1 MAEYSQDNYG
11 NYYRDG
17 EQISSSEYHHAK
29 AQYDAQSASNIKNLL
44 IAAAAIAFIYVLVVW
59 TVTIVVCILIFFPVI
74 IALIKGLIS
83 LIETVSYH
91 RGGRSLFKVFW
102 KIDFYTISN
111 LFNNY
116 PAISVIFFPV
126 VIWLFFWLIL
136 AGNLYIIPAVVLFA
150 AFIIISFPLCI
161 LIWLFELAFLRKGKS
176 QDMVSE
182 VSASGKADAAEAVC
196 AHSSQGNALLA
207 EQYSL
212 FPGGNDS
219 FSFNWIF
226 WSAAIAAAFAISF
239 FYSFILADKLDL
251 TSSFDRFEYTIGL
264 FDGIS
269 TNYYVFFNH
278 LIFLEYTG
286 ILLLLLWFAL
296 TPVCALLIA
305 ATECAYIYNVSV
317 KKLNVPSIMEYVE
330 KNTSYPVCR
339 YVSSKRN
346 SGVFKVPYIVAFV
359 GKYVDP
365 LCYLN
370 EKDYK
375 KNKIGFGSFDI
386 VSYEKQLLKEQKVR
400 QSSQAREKALKQGKE
415 IETKEKSLKKEN
427 EKINKNNA
435 AQPAS
440 GTANLSLS
448 EKLSAIKTKLNSE
461 GYKVSADGR
470 IVQCRGYCN
479 DRGKDKPLTVLAF
492 EKEYQVY
499 LDEIFNK
506 RRKTA

>member
-1 MAEYSQDNYG
+1 MNKILAFKNYIF
-11 NYYRDG
+11 RKSVFD
-17 EQISSSEYHHAK
+17 
-29 AQYDAQSASNIKNLL
+29 LL
-44 IAAAAIAFIYVLVVW
+44 
-59 TVTIVVCILIFFPVI
+59 
-74 IALIKGLIS
+74 
-83 LIETVSYH
+83 
-91 RGGRSLFKVFW
+91 SLFKVFW

-150 AFIIISFPLCI
+150 AFIIISIPLCI

-296 TPVCALLIA
+296 TPVCALLTLFYNLCFRRGKKQTSKWCLFAIVAWASLA

-386 VSYEKQLLKEQKVR
+386 VSYEKQLLKEQKER

-470 IVQCRGYCN
+470 WDVKTRKAVKQYL
-479 DRGKDKPLTVLAF
+479 KDKGIKANPNSVSS
-492 EKEYQVY
+492 VY
-499 LDEIFNK
+499 EGMFQHK
-506 RRKTA
+506 

>member
-1 MAEYSQDNYG
+1 MNKILAFKNYIF
-11 NYYRDG
+11 RKSVFD
-17 EQISSSEYHHAK
+17 
-29 AQYDAQSASNIKNLL
+29 LL
-44 IAAAAIAFIYVLVVW
+44 
-59 TVTIVVCILIFFPVI
+59 
-74 IALIKGLIS
+74 
-83 LIETVSYH
+83 
-91 RGGRSLFKVFW
+91 SLFKVFW

-296 TPVCALLIA
+296 TTLCALL
-305 ATECAYIYNVSV
+305 TLFYN
-317 KKLNVPSIMEYVE
+317 L
-330 KNTSYPVCR
+330 CFR
-339 YVSSKRN
+339 R
-346 SGVFKVPYIVAFV
+346 
-359 GKYVDP
+359 GK
-365 LCYLN
+365 
-370 EKDYK
+370 K
-375 KNKIGFGSFDI
+375 KN
-386 VSYEKQLLKEQKVR
+386 
-400 QSSQAREKALKQGKE
+400 
-415 IETKEKSLKKEN
+415 
-427 EKINKNNA
+427 
-435 AQPAS
+435 
-440 GTANLSLS
+440 
-448 EKLSAIKTKLNSE
+448 
-461 GYKVSADGR
+461 
-470 IVQCRGYCN
+470 
-479 DRGKDKPLTVLAF
+479 
-492 EKEYQVY
+492 
-499 LDEIFNK
+499 
-506 RRKTA
+506 